1 MDPFTLIGIVLGIGA
16 ILIGNWMEGGHLV
29 ALLQPTAAFIVF
41 GGTLGG
47 VMVQFRA
54 KHLISAAKYGM
65 QCIYEKKIPPARIA
79 AQILE
84 LATKARKEGII
95 SLEKDIPRIDN
106 PFFARALQ
114 MAVDGINP
122 SHLQESLEAEMDRLE
137 TESLYPAKVWDAAG
151 GYSPTVGIL
160 GAVLGL
166 IHVMSNLTSPD
177 KLGAGI
183 AVAFVAT
190 VYGVGGANLI
200 FLPLGGKL
208 RDKSGESIG
217 TYTLILT
224 GVLAILAGD
233 NPRFIEQRLKSY
245 LDVNQRK
252 LLDTIKP

>member
-1 MDPFTLIGIVLGIGA
+1 MDPFTLIGIVLGVGA
-16 ILIGNWMEGGHLV
+16 ILLGNMMEGGHIA
-29 ALLQPTAAFIVF
+29 ALLQSTAAFIVF

-54 KHLISAAKYGM
+54 KHMISAVKGGIK
-65 QCIYEKKIPPARIA
+65 CVFEKRTPPARIA
-79 AQILE
+79 ATILE

-95 SLEKDIPRIDN
+95 SLEQDIPRIEN

-122 SHLQESLEAEMDRLE
+122 SHLQESLEAEMDRIE
-137 TESLYPAKVWDAAG
+137 TEGLYPAKVWEAAG

-190 VYGVGGANLI
+190 VYGVGAANLI

-208 RDKSGESIG
+208 RDKAGEYIAE
-217 TYTLILT
+217 YTLILV

-252 LLDTIKP
+252 LLAAIKP